1 MVSPVDFLPGLA
13 PDILSARFLILGTN
27 REIEM
32 ARLLPIIIGF
42 VICIAAALILALYAN
57 SKEPDA

>member
-1 MVSPVDFLPGLA
+1 
-13 PDILSARFLILGTN
+13 
-27 REIEM
+27 M